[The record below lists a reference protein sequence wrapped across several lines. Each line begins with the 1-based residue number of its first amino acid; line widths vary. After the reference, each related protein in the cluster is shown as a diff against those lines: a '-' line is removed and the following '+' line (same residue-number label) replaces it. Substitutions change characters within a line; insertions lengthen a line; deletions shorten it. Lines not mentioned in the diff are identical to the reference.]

1 MVRILEMMR
10 LPVNRSNRLP
20 ACYNRTR
27 RSVDDG
33 GDFGVIPRGRWRRG
47 VATTVELRPVE
58 KQTLAKAAM
67 QSLLELVQGG
77 SLAAGDLLPSQHE
90 LARQLG
96 VSRPVLREALQG
108 LAAVGLVEIRP
119 GSGSYIGDP
128 TAQTDPNT
136 LFEVVTHEAALETL
150 EARMVVEVE
159 LAALAALRITDAD
172 RRMLETILARLRRAV
187 GRGQATAPITSDFH
201 HTLVRAGHNA
211 VLGKMARLLARPRL
225 AQGLRVEHAL
235 PDIAAGEYDSHR
247 LLYEEVVAGDPDRAR
262 IAMRKHLEL
271 AHGWEDQVAALR
283 IALAV
288 EAVRPGRGID
298 PGILPHGHAS

>member
-1 MVRILEMMR
+1 M
-10 LPVNRSNRLP
+10 
-20 ACYNRTR
+20 
-27 RSVDDG
+27 
-33 GDFGVIPRGRWRRG
+33 
-47 VATTVELRPVE
+47 ATTVELRPVE

-159 LAALAALRITDAD
+159 LAALAALRVTDAD

-187 GRGQATAPITSDFH
+187 GRGQATVPITSDFH
-201 HTLVRAGHNA
+201 HALARAGHNA

-235 PDIAAGEYDSHR
+235 PAIAAGEYDSHR

-262 IAMRKHLEL
+262 IAMRQHLEL

-288 EAVRPGRGID
+288 EAAWPGHGID
-298 PGILPHGHAS
+298 PGILPAGNAS